1 MISALTFDLVG
12 FCFENCF
19 FKFRDTLLTFCK
31 IFRGLGLLNIELLAR
46 LVVSFVREVSD
57 ENLLNEI
64 PLPGRSSP
72 IR

>member
-1 MISALTFDLVG
+1 MMSALTFDLVG
-12 FCFENCF
+12 FCLENCF

-57 ENLLNEI
+57 ENLLSEI